1 MGKKLGIV
9 AIIVSVVALGLSC
22 FGIYKATASNN
33 SKNEEIHY
41 TMYVGT
47 NDKDTNQ
54 PVFSAEEA
62 RNRADQIL
70 SKHFDGYTIQEA
82 HGVWKNEDGSIAHEY
97 TLVVTLSDTT
107 LDKVHSASDD
117 FIKEFHQ
124 SSVMIQ
130 QNTSQT
136 EFYAGNA
143 QIV

>member
-1 MGKKLGIV
+1 
-9 AIIVSVVALGLSC
+9 
-22 FGIYKATASNN
+22 
-33 SKNEEIHY
+33 
-41 TMYVGT
+41 MYVGT

-82 HGVWKNEDGSIAHEY
+82 HGRWKNEDGSIAHEY

-124 SSVMIQ
+124 STVMIQ

-143 QIV
+143 K